1 MPMISKATSKRTR
14 SNGHIITA
22 IDVGTTKTCA
32 ATALIDNTDI
42 ELLSFAVTQ
51 TRGIKKGVIIDI
63 EAVGQCIK
71 TVFQRLQNQYSIDIK
86 DVLLALPADYANLL
100 DSRGI
105 LRLRSK
111 EVSETDISEV
121 IESAITAIQH
131 KELQPFHVITKGFT
145 LDGIS
150 GIKNPIGMKGSI
162 LEVSV
167 SLVTAEPNLLH
178 NLMKCCELAGI
189 SVSSVILQPLA
200 CAESLL
206 TEQDRE
212 EGVVIID
219 IGGGKTEISV
229 FIDGVLEGFRSIPV
243 GGNHLTNDLMIGL
256 KLPFNEAER
265 IKKLQTINS
274 GLSTIVEVLG
284 IDGQLKGIHLSEI
297 EEIINLRLEE
307 LFFLVK
313 RDLEK
318 ISKKK
323 PLLSA
328 VLCGGSC
335 HVSGLP
341 HIAETVLNLP
351 VRKGSPIDTISIPN
365 SNESDTTNLRQ
376 PEYATLIGLLL
387 FGFERSITEYKV
399 TNKGILFKLLRK
411 LREIF

>member
-1 MPMISKATSKRTR
+1 MSSKAPSKRPTSK
-14 SNGHIITA
+14 GHTITA

-32 ATALIDNTDI
+32 AMAVIDNSDI
-42 ELLSFAVTQ
+42 ELLSSAVTQ
-51 TRGIKKGVIIDI
+51 TRGMRKGMIIDI

-71 TVFQRLQNQYSIDIK
+71 TVFQRLQNQYYGDTR
-86 DVLLALPADYANLL
+86 DVLLALPADYASLL
-100 DSRGI
+100 DSKGTH
-105 LRLRSK
+105 RLRSK
-111 EVSETDISEV
+111 EVSEADLSEV
-121 IESAITAIQH
+121 IESAITVTHQR
-131 KELQPFHVITKGFT
+131 ELQPIHIITKGFR
-145 LDGIS
+145 LDAIS

-162 LEVSV
+162 LEVNV
-167 SLVTAEPNLLH
+167 SLVTAEPKLLH
-178 NLMKCCELAGI
+178 NLMKSCELGGV
-189 SVSSVILQPLA
+189 SVSSLILQPLA

-212 EGVVIID
+212 GGVVIID
-219 IGGGKTEISV
+219 IGGGKTEVSA
-229 FIDGVLEGFRSIPV
+229 FIDGVLEGFASIPV

-256 KLPFNEAER
+256 KIPFSEAER

-284 IDGQLKGIHLSEI
+284 TDGQLKGIHLSEI

-313 RDLEK
+313 RELEK

-328 VLCGGSC
+328 ILCGGSC
-335 HVSGLP
+335 HVSGLT

-351 VRKGSPIDTISIPN
+351 AKKGSPIDIVSSTDL
-365 SNESDTTNLRQ
+365 NESDAINLKQ

-387 FGFERSITEYKV
+387 YGLDRSITEYKV
-399 TNKGILFKLLRK
+399 SNKGILRRLLRRI
-411 LREIF
+411 REFF